1 LDLFQETVTE
11 LLSQLHLKQSQVEEA
26 LADIESDSESAQQ
39 LLSEQE
45 SLEAEE
51 KVRTDQALLSST

>member
-45 SLEAEE
+45 PLEAEE